1 MDKLTGP
8 SVQAYSVAW
17 HPTRAFVAVA
27 TSDGLLDIWGP
38 RINWTNFAP
47 DFQALPMNVEYV
59 EGEDELDVDKD
70 GKFLVDQESAKGSEE
85 NESSIV
91 DVCTIEPVPVFAS
104 DSEREEEVFAFET
117 KLSNLLLGRRGTK
130 QMAVED

>member
-8 SVQAYSVAW
+8 SVQLYSVAW
-17 HPTRAFVAVA
+17 HPTRSFVAVA

-59 EGEDELDVDKD
+59 EGEGELDVDKD
-70 GKFLVDQESAKGSEE
+70 GKFLVDQENAQELEE
-85 NESSIV
+85 NENATV
-91 DVCTIEPVPVFAS
+91 DVCSVEPVPVFAS
-104 DSEREEEVFAFET
+104 DSEIENEVFVFEQ
-117 KLSNLLLGRRGTK
+117 KMSNLLLGRRFSK
-130 QMAVED
+130 SVALDD

>member
-8 SVQAYSVAW
+8 SVQLFSVAW
-17 HPTRAFVAVA
+17 HPTRSFVAVA

-59 EGEDELDVDKD
+59 EGEDELDVDEK
-70 GKFLVDQESAKGSEE
+70 GNFLADLENKKKVEE
-85 NESSIV
+85 NEGEII
-91 DVCTIEPVPVFAS
+91 DVCTVEHVPVFAS
-104 DSEREEEVFAFET
+104 DSEKEEEVFVFET
-117 KLSNLLLGRRGTK
+117 KIRNLLAGRRVTK
-130 QMAVED
+130 SIAIED